1 MDKMRVHIG
10 TSGWVYPYWRGR
22 FYPADLDESAWLA
35 HYAAHLASVEVNRSF
50 YRLPARPIIAA
61 WRQQTPAGF
70 VFSVKASRYIT
81 HMKKLREP
89 EATLPPLLTAVS
101 ALAEKRGPLLFQLP
115 PRWRS
120 DVGRLRAFLAA
131 LPRDVMAAFELRD
144 PSWHNDAVLDLLARH
159 NAAFCIYDLAGFESP
174 RAVTADFVY
183 LRLHGPGAA
192 YCGRYGR
199 RALAGWADWLSKQT
213 VAAAYVYFDNDQ
225 EAHAVQDALE
235 LRAMLS

>member
-1 MDKMRVHIG
+1 MHIG
-10 TSGWVYPYWRGR
+10 TSGWAYPHWRGR
-22 FYPADLDESAWLA
+22 FYPLDMDGSEWLA
-35 HYAAHLASVEVNRSF
+35 FYAKHFASVEVNRSF
-50 YRLPARPIIAA
+50 YRLPERAVFAA
-61 WRQQTPAGF
+61 WRQQTPAAF

-89 EATLPPLLTAVS
+89 EHTLPPLLDAVFG
-101 ALAEKRGPLLFQLP
+101 LEDKLGVLLFQLP
-115 PRWRS
+115 PRWRA
-120 DVGRLRAFLAA
+120 DVGRLDAFLAA
-131 LPRDVMAAFELRD
+131 LPRGQRVAFELRD
-144 PSWHNDAVLDLLARH
+144 PCWHNAAVMALLARH

-199 RALAGWADWLSKQT
+199 RSLTGWANWLAQQS

-225 EAHAVQDALE
+225 AAYAVQDALE
-235 LRAMLS
+235 LKAMLG